1 MCVFGESNLKIVE
14 QISEDL
20 DSKIGSAVALH
31 LFLSKWFIFFTPQF
45 PDL

>member
-1 MCVFGESNLKIVE
+1 MCVFGESNLKTVE

-20 DSKIGSAVALH
+20 DSKTGSAVALY
-31 LFLSKWFIFFTPQF
+31 LFLSKWFIFFKPQF